1 MKAIGLVQLI
11 LFVTL
16 LCLTTANQVDCP
28 PCFFP
33 DADNG
38 TECSCSSVETAKA
51 VKCGKDTALLRIGYC
66 MTYNNETEETEIGP
80 CPYISQCSNFSSN
93 TSTSAYQNIF
103 LN

>member
-66 MTYNNETEETEIGP
+66 MTYNNEG
-80 CPYISQCSNFSSN
+80 SV
-93 TSTSAYQNIF
+93 
-103 LN
+103 